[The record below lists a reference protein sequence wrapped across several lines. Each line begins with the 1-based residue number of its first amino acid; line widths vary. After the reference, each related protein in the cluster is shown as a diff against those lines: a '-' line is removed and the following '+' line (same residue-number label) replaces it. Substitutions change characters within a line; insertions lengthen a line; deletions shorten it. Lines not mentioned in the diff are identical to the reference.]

1 MKSTKEMIEVM
12 QAFERGEKIQTH
24 YKLKDLEYWED
35 TENPEWDWH
44 FYDYRVKPKVKESKF
59 KEGDI
64 IVYINKN
71 SKSYGSIFKVIS
83 CDIDYIHCDFVK
95 LINFNIE
102 KGTGS
107 YVFYEKELE
116 HFENA
121 LNNRFL
127 WFWILLNN
135 EINQI
140 EKSNIAL
147 NLSNAKK
154 YFKENLK
161 IKPIFE
167 LGFIDTQDE
176 DVLKDFI
183 EVSQNE
189 DIGYDDNLPFN

>member
-59 KEGDI
+59 KEDDI

-127 WFWILLNN
+127 WFWMLLNN

-147 NLSNAKK
+147 NLSSAKK

-176 DVLKDFI
+176 DILKDFI